1 MEEKK
6 IKKIDWLY
14 LLGYIIG
21 PLILLFVSISLASLH
36 ILPDNNIGTMVLFI
50 CIVGSILFWSM
61 GGAFIFKMQK
71 KKMAKELDNNNF
83 QRNNTFSTR
92 GIEVVIDGV
101 NKKVALK
108 FFWNPFETFVFDA
121 SKVKNARVDDG
132 RCGVGFMEGS
142 SRVSFLFEVDNIKIR
157 VNTFI
162 SNQRFKMNSDYIL
175 TGISKADMMVNILN
189 EASKGQEK

>member
-14 LLGYIIG
+14 LLIYIIG
-21 PLILLFVSISLASLH
+21 PLLLMFVIISLTAMK
-36 ILPDNNIGTMVLFI
+36 ILPDNDFGMVIFAIGIF
-50 CIVGSILFWSM
+50 GPILFWSM
-61 GGAFIFKMQK
+61 GGAFIFKIQK
-71 KKMAKELDNNNF
+71 KKMAKELDNSNF
-83 QRNNTFSTR
+83 HRNNTFSTR

-132 RCGVGFMEGS
+132 RGGVGFMEGS
-142 SRVSFLFEVDNIKIR
+142 SRVSFLFEVDDIKIR

-162 SNQRFKMNSDYIL
+162 SNQRFRMDSDYIL